1 MSRLQLSADFNV
13 LAADGEGSVPT
24 FEMVAYTG
32 AAIRQGWSRTPIVV
46 DLEGMTAGQSTP
58 ILYAHGKELPLLDSV
73 IGKSTGNTND
83 GKQLTLAGDLI
94 AGEPASDKL
103 IRLAKAGVPLQ
114 ASIGAD
120 ALSFENVPAG
130 TTVTVNGRDF
140 VGPISVARRTMLRE
154 VSVVLFGADA
164 NTSAAIAAEANEVS
178 TMSDS
183 LNETPADAVKASAEA
198 TANPAVE
205 QKPIVATAGGDGA
218 SLLAGEVAELVLKR
232 MREERLHEV
241 RASRPA
247 APVPTEA
254 DIQAH
259 RSTEAKVAEAT
270 LCIVAG
276 LQNVEK
282 HFDERTLEA
291 ADKRRSE
298 AGLQS
303 LLLDAA
309 RANGWKGHDRKVT
322 HGNAKE
328 IFAYAFGQPI
338 QATGFAT
345 HSISNVLAATYGKF
359 LLQGFN
365 AVENVAD
372 QISNVRPVADF
383 KTVTGVRLNGGFVF
397 EEVGPA
403 GEIKSADATDETR
416 TLKAKLY
423 GRLSSVSM
431 VDIVNDD
438 LGALTQVPQRLG
450 RGAAIKKNID
460 FWTEFQASNSSYYQ
474 AATPGAGN
482 ALAFSAL
489 SSAAIAYRKL
499 LDSDGNLLGITP
511 RILLV
516 PPDLELTAA
525 QLMTQSLLMSS
536 SLGSTSSKVVEP
548 TANVLAGRYRVVS
561 SAYLTSTSTWWL
573 MADPMDLPAM
583 EVAYLNGMTTPVVQQ
598 ADADFNQLGIQFR
611 GYYAYGVAKAEAR
624 STYRM
629 ATS

>member
-1 MSRLQLSADFNV
+1 MSRLELNADFNL

-24 FEMVAYTG
+24 FEMTAYTG

-46 DLEGMTAGQSTP
+46 DLEGMSAGQTTP
-58 ILYAHGKELPLLDSV
+58 ILYGHGKEMPLLDSV
-73 IGKSTGNTND
+73 IGKGSSTND
-83 GKQLTLAGDLI
+83 GKQLMLSGDLI

-178 TMSDS
+178 PMSDQ
-183 LNETPADAVKASAEA
+183 LNETPVDAVKASAED
-198 TANPAVE
+198 TASVAVE
-205 QKPIVATAGGDGA
+205 KTPAIQASQPKPLTAEEIA
-218 SLLAGEVAELVLKR
+218 SVV
-232 MREERLHEV
+232 RETIKAERLHEV

-276 LQNVEK
+276 LQNLEK

-328 IFAYAFGQPI
+328 IFAHAFGQI

-365 AVENVAD
+365 AVENVSD

-397 EEVGPA
+397 EEVGPS

-416 TLKAKLY
+416 TLRAKLY

-438 LGALTQVPQRLG
+438 LGALTQVPVRLG

-474 AATPGAGN
+474 AATPAGGN
-482 ALAFSAL
+482 ALAFASL
-489 SSAAIAYRKL
+489 STAAIAYRKL
-499 LDSDGNLLGITP
+499 LDTDGNLLGITP

-573 MADPMDLPAM
+573 MADPNDLPAM